1 MEGRIMQIKLKD
13 GSALEINQGATV
25 LDVAKQISEG
35 LARNAVAGCLNG
47 QMVQLSSKVKQN
59 DVVEVITLK
68 DERGMEV
75 MRHSTAHI
83 MALAVKRL
91 YPNVK
96 ITIGPAIKDGFY
108 YDFDFEQPISSDDLP
123 RIEEEMGKIIKSGL
137 KFERG
142 EITRKQGEKIFGDLN
157 ETYKLE
163 ILQDIPEDEVIS
175 TYKLGEYI
183 DLCRGPH
190 LEDISI
196 IKAYKLLSATGAYWR
211 GDEHNKMLT
220 RIYGT
225 CFAKKSELDEYLE
238 RLEQAKLRD
247 HRKIGKEQ
255 ELFMFSDLVG
265 KGLPMWL
272 PKGFLL
278 RKTLSDYIMNKELAN
293 GYKHV
298 LTPCVGSSSLYKTSG
313 HWEHYKEDMFPSMK
327 LDDEEYVLRPMNC
340 PHHMMMY
347 KNALHSYKDLPL
359 RIAEIATDFR
369 FEASGTLLGLERT
382 RWLTQNDSH
391 IFCRP
396 DQIKQEVEAV
406 VKLILDVYKDFGF
419 NDYKFRLSLRDKKS
433 NKYFSNDELW
443 DKSENALRQILKD
456 NNVDFYEAEG
466 EAAFYGPKIDIQVN
480 SAIGHEITLSTIQ
493 LDYQLPERFELEY
506 IDENADKQ
514 RPVVIHRA
522 ILGSL
527 GRFTAFIIEHYAGA
541 FPLWL
546 SPVQVK
552 VLSLTDRTAEDA
564 SSLVNKLN
572 ALGLR
577 AEADNRNE
585 KIGYKIRE
593 AQLHKVPYMVI
604 IGDKEHEDGTVSVR
618 HRKKGDLGS
627 MNIQQFI
634 DLVKQQNDDKSLD

>member
-1 MEGRIMQIKLKD
+1 MQIKLKD
-13 GSALEINQGATV
+13 ESIIDVNLGSSV

-35 LARNAVAGCLNG
+35 LARNAVAGCVNG
-47 QMVQLSSKVKQN
+47 KMVQLSSTVN
-59 DVVEVITLK
+59 DGDLVEIITLK

-75 MRHSTAHI
+75 FRHSTAHV

-91 YPNVK
+91 YPSAK
-96 ITIGPAIKDGFY
+96 ITIGPAVKDGFY
-108 YDFDFEQPISSDDLP
+108 YDFDFEKPISADDLP
-123 RIEEEMGKIIKSGL
+123 KIEEEMAKIIKSGL
-137 KFERG
+137 KFERA
-142 EITRKQGEKIFGDLN
+142 EITRKQALDVFSELN
-157 ETYKLE
+157 ETYKVE
-163 ILQDIPEDEVIS
+163 IIKEIPEGDTIS
-175 TYKLGEYI
+175 TYQLGEYL

-196 IKAYKLLSATGAYWR
+196 IKAFKLQSVTGAYWR

-225 CFAKKSELDEYLE
+225 CFPKKSELDEHLE

-272 PKGFLL
+272 PNGFIL
-278 RKTLSDYIMNKELAN
+278 RRTLSDYIMNKEIKA

-298 LTPCVGSSSLYKTSG
+298 LTPCVGSSNLYKTSG
-313 HWEHYKEDMFPSMK
+313 HWAHYKDDMFPSMK

-340 PHHMMMY
+340 PHHMMLF
-347 KNALHSYKDLPL
+347 KNSMHSYKDLPL

-391 IFCRP
+391 IFCCP
-396 DQIKQEVEAV
+396 SQIKQEVENV

-419 NDYKFRLSLRDKKS
+419 KDYKFRLSLRDKNS
-433 NKYFSNDELW
+433 DKYFPNDELW
-443 DKSENALRQILKD
+443 NKSESALRQILID

-466 EAAFYGPKIDIQVN
+466 EAAFYGPKIDIQVF

-506 IDENADKQ
+506 IDENGDKQ

-527 GRFTAFIIEHYAGA
+527 GRFTAFLIEHFAGA

-564 SSLVNKLN
+564 NALVEKLN
-572 ALGLR
+572 SIGLR

-604 IGDKEHEDGTVSVR
+604 IGDKEHEEGTISVR

-627 MNIQQFI
+627 MNTDDFVN
-634 DLVKQQNDDKSLD
+634 LVKQQNDNKSLD

>member
-1 MEGRIMQIKLKD
+1 MEIKLKD
-13 GSALEINQGATV
+13 NSIISVKQGATV
-25 LDVAKQISEG
+25 FDVAKQISEG
-35 LARNAVAGCLNG
+35 LARNAIAGCVNG
-47 QMVQLSSKVKQN
+47 HMVQLSSPVSNN
-59 DVVEVITLK
+59 DMVEVITLK

-91 YPNVK
+91 YPDVK
-96 ITIGPAIKDGFY
+96 ITIGPAVKDGFY
-108 YDFDFEQPISSDDLP
+108 YDFDFTQQISSSDLP
-123 RIEEEMGKIIKSGL
+123 KIEEEMAKIIKSGL

-142 EITRKQGEKIFGDLN
+142 EITKAQGRKIFGSLN

-163 ILQDIPEDEVIS
+163 ILEEIPEGEKIS
-175 TYKLGEYI
+175 VYRLGEYI

-196 IKAYKLLSATGAYWR
+196 VKAFKLQSATGAYWR

-225 CFAKKSELDEYLE
+225 CFPKKSELDEYLE

-255 ELFMFSDLVG
+255 ELFMFSDVVG

-272 PKGFLL
+272 PKGFVL
-278 RKTLSDYIMNKELAN
+278 RRTLSDYIMNKELEC
-293 GYKHV
+293 GYQHV
-298 LTPCVGSSSLYKTSG
+298 LTPCIGSSTLYKTSG
-313 HWEHYKEDMFPSMK
+313 HWEHYKDDMFPSMK

-340 PHHMMMY
+340 PHHMMMF
-347 KNALHSYKDLPL
+347 KNSMHSYKDLPL
-359 RIAEIATDFR
+359 RVAEIATDFR
-369 FEASGTLLGLERT
+369 YEASGTLLGLERT

-396 DQIKQEVEAV
+396 DQIKQEVEGV
-406 VKLILDVYKDFGF
+406 VKLVLDVYKDFGF

-433 NKYFSNDELW
+433 DKYFPNDDLW
-443 DKSENALRQILKD
+443 EKSESALRQILID
-456 NNVDFYEAEG
+456 NKVDFYEAEG
-466 EAAFYGPKIDIQVN
+466 EAAFYGPKIDIQVY

-506 IDENADKQ
+506 IDENGNKQ

-527 GRFTAFIIEHYAGA
+527 GRFTAFLIEHFAGA

-552 VLSLTDRTAEDA
+552 VLSLTDRTAGDA
-564 SSLVNKLN
+564 DALVCRLN
-572 ALGLR
+572 SLGLR

-593 AQLHKVPYMVI
+593 AQLHKVPYMVV
-604 IGDKEHEDGTVSVR
+604 IGDKEHEEGTVSVR
-618 HRKKGDLGS
+618 HRKKGDIGS
-627 MNIQQFI
+627 MPI
-634 DLVKQQNDDKSLD
+634 DDFVQLVVQQNKTKALD

>member
-1 MEGRIMQIKLKD
+1 MQIKLKD
-13 GSALEINQGATV
+13 NSVLEVQNGATV

-35 LARNAVAGCLNG
+35 LARNAIAGCVNG
-47 QMVQLSSKVKQN
+47 HMVQLSSQLK
-59 DVVEVITLK
+59 DGDMLEVITLK

-91 YPNVK
+91 YPDVK

-108 YDFDFEQPISSDDLP
+108 YDFDFSQPISSDDLP
-123 RIEEEMGKIIKSGL
+123 KIEEEMAKIIKAGL

-142 EITRKQGEKIFGDLN
+142 EITREQGISLFSELG
-157 ETYKLE
+157 ETYKVE
-163 ILQDIPEDEVIS
+163 ILKEIPEGEIIS
-175 TYKLGEYI
+175 TYQLGEYI

-190 LEDISI
+190 LEDITI
-196 IKAYKLLSATGAYWR
+196 VKAFKLQSATGAYWR

-220 RIYGT
+220 RVYGT
-225 CFAKKSELDEYLE
+225 CFPKKSELDEYLE

-255 ELFMFSDLVG
+255 ELFMFSDMVG

-272 PKGFLL
+272 PNGFIL
-278 RKTLSDYIMNKELAN
+278 RKLLSDYIMDKEMRA

-298 LTPCVGSSSLYKTSG
+298 LTPCIGSSALYKTSG
-313 HWEHYKEDMFPSMK
+313 HWAHYKDDMFPSMK

-340 PHHMMMY
+340 PHHMMLF
-347 KNALHSYKDLPL
+347 KNSMHSYKDLPL

-369 FEASGTLLGLERT
+369 YEASGTLLGLERT

-396 DQIKQEVEAV
+396 DQIKSEVEGV
-406 VKLILDVYKDFGF
+406 VRLILDVYKDFGF
-419 NDYKFRLSLRDKKS
+419 NDYKFRLSLRDKNS
-433 NKYFSNDELW
+433 DKYFPNDELW
-443 DKSENALRQILKD
+443 EKSEAALRQILID

-466 EAAFYGPKIDIQVN
+466 EAAFYGPKIDIQVY
-480 SAIGHEITLSTIQ
+480 SAIGHEVTLSTIQ

-506 IDENADKQ
+506 IDENAEKQ

-527 GRFTAFIIEHYAGA
+527 GRFTAFLIEHFAGA

-552 VLSLTDRTAEDA
+552 VLSLTDRTADDA
-564 SSLVNKLN
+564 NNLVAKLN
-572 ALGLR
+572 MLGLR

-604 IGDKEHEDGTVSVR
+604 IGDKEHDEGTVSVR
-618 HRKKGDLGS
+618 DRKKGDLGS
-627 MNIQQFI
+627 MNINDF
-634 DLVKQQNDDKSLD
+634 VKMVKNQNDSKALD

>member
-1 MEGRIMQIKLKD
+1 MQIKLKD
-13 GSALEINQGATV
+13 GSLLEVLKDATV

-35 LARNAVAGCLNG
+35 LARNAVAGCVNG
-47 QMVQLSSKVKQN
+47 KMVQLSSKVCEG
-59 DVVEVITLK
+59 DLIEVITLK

-75 MRHSTAHI
+75 FRHSTAHI

-91 YPNVK
+91 YPTAK
-96 ITIGPAIKDGFY
+96 ITIGPAVKDGFY
-108 YDFDFEQPISSDDLP
+108 YDFDFEKPISADDLP
-123 RIEEEMGKIIKSGL
+123 KIEEEMAKIIKSGI

-142 EITRKQGEKIFGDLN
+142 EVTRKQALDIFSELN
-157 ETYKLE
+157 ETYKVE
-163 ILQDIPEDEVIS
+163 IIKDIPEGDTIS
-175 TYKLGEYI
+175 TYQLGEYL

-196 IKAYKLLSATGAYWR
+196 IKAFKLQSVTGAYWR

-225 CFAKKSELDEYLE
+225 CFPKKSELDEFLE

-272 PKGFLL
+272 PKGFML
-278 RKTLSDYIMNKELAN
+278 RKTLSDYIMNKEIAN

-313 HWEHYKEDMFPSMK
+313 HWEHYKDDMFPSMK

-340 PHHMMMY
+340 PHHMMMF
-347 KNALHSYKDLPL
+347 KNSLHSYKDLPI
-359 RIAEIATDFR
+359 RIAEVATDFR

-382 RWLTQNDSH
+382 RWFTQNDSH

-396 DQIKQEVEAV
+396 DQIKQEVEDV

-419 NDYKFRLSLRDKKS
+419 NDYKFRLSLRDKNS
-433 NKYFSNDELW
+433 DKYFPNDELW
-443 DKSENALRQILKD
+443 EKSENALRQILKD

-466 EAAFYGPKIDIQVN
+466 EAAFYGPKIDIQVY

-506 IDENADKQ
+506 IDENGDKQ

-527 GRFTAFIIEHYAGA
+527 GRFTAFIIEHFAGA

-552 VLSLTDRTAEDA
+552 VLSLTDRTAQDVTN
-564 SSLVNKLN
+564 LTKTLN
-572 ALGLR
+572 ELGLR

-593 AQLHKVPYMVI
+593 AQLNKVPYMVV
-604 IGDKEHEDGTVSVR
+604 IGDKEHEEKTLSVR

-627 MNIQQFI
+627 MSVNDFI
-634 DLVKQQNDDKSLD
+634 KLVKEQNDNKTLD

>member
-1 MEGRIMQIKLKD
+1 MEIRLKD
-13 GSALEINQGATV
+13 NSALNVPEGATV
-25 LDVAKQISEG
+25 FDVAKQISEG
-35 LARNAVAGCLNG
+35 LARNAIAGCVNG
-47 QMVQLSSKVKQN
+47 NMVQLSSPVSNN
-59 DVVEVITLK
+59 DMVEIITLK

-91 YPNVK
+91 YPDAK
-96 ITIGPAIKDGFY
+96 ITIGPAVKDGFY
-108 YDFDFEQPISSDDLP
+108 YDFDFTQQISSSDLP
-123 RIEEEMGKIIKSGL
+123 KIEEEMAKIIKSGL

-142 EITRKQGEKIFGDLN
+142 EITKEQGRKIFGGLN

-163 ILQDIPEDEVIS
+163 ILDEIPEGEKIS
-175 TYKLGEYI
+175 VYRLGDYI

-196 IKAYKLLSATGAYWR
+196 VKAFKLQSATGAYWR

-225 CFAKKSELDEYLE
+225 CFPKKSELDEYLE

-255 ELFMFSDLVG
+255 ELFMFSDVVG
-265 KGLPMWL
+265 RGLPMWL
-272 PKGFLL
+272 PKGFVL
-278 RKTLSDYIMNKELAN
+278 RRTLSDYIMNKELES
-293 GYKHV
+293 GYQHV
-298 LTPCVGSSSLYKTSG
+298 LTPCIGSSTLYKTSG
-313 HWEHYKEDMFPSMK
+313 HWDHYKDDMFPSMK

-340 PHHMMMY
+340 PHHMMMF
-347 KNALHSYKDLPL
+347 KNSMHSYKDLPL

-369 FEASGTLLGLERT
+369 YEASGTLLGLERT

-396 DQIKQEVEAV
+396 DQIKQEVENV
-406 VKLILDVYKDFGF
+406 VKLVLDVYKDFGF

-433 NKYFSNDELW
+433 DKYFPNDELW
-443 DKSENALRQILKD
+443 EKSESALRQILID
-456 NNVDFYEAEG
+456 NKVDFYEAEG
-466 EAAFYGPKIDIQVN
+466 EAAFYGPKIDIQVY

-506 IDENADKQ
+506 IDENGNKQ

-527 GRFTAFIIEHYAGA
+527 GRFTAFIIEHFAGA

-552 VLSLTDRTAEDA
+552 VLSLTDRTASDA
-564 SSLVNKLN
+564 DALVARFS
-572 ALGLR
+572 ALGIR

-604 IGDKEHEDGTVSVR
+604 IGDKEHDEGTVSVR
-618 HRKKGDLGS
+618 HRKKGDIGS
-627 MNIQQFI
+627 MPINTFVQ
-634 DLVKQQNDDKSLD
+634 LVLEQNKTKALD